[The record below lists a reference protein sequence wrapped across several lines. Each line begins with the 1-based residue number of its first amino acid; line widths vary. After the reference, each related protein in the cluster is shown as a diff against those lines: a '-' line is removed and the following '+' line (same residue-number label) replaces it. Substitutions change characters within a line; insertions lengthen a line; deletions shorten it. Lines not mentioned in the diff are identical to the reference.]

1 MLSIGS
7 STKLVRVVANGTG
20 SALTGTT
27 AETEIGTYTLPAG
40 MLGAT
45 GMLRVTAFYS
55 MVGTAGTKAPRIKFG
70 GNNFIANSNAS
81 NVLSQNLIGLVI
93 NKTAGTQIATALGSN
108 TGLGA
113 IPAGSALS
121 FTVDTTAPV
130 VIQFTGQLGSAADS
144 MTLDRYIIEVV
155 R

>member
-7 STKLVRVVANGTG
+7 STKLVRVVANKTGT
-20 SALTGTT
+20 ALTGTT

-40 MLGAT
+40 ILGAT
-45 GMLRVTAFYS
+45 GMVRVTAFYS

-70 GNNFIANSNAS
+70 GSAFVGNTNAA
-81 NVLSQNLIGLVI
+81 NVLSQSLIGLVI
-93 NKTAGTQIATALGSN
+93 NKTAGTQTCTALGSA

-113 IPAGSALS
+113 VVSSSLS
-121 FTVDTTAPV
+121 LAVDTTAPV

-144 MTLDRYIIEVV
+144 ITLDRYIIEVV

>member
-1 MLSIGS
+1 MLSFGS

-45 GMLRVTAFYS
+45 GMVRVTAFYS

-70 GNNFIANSNAS
+70 GNNFVANSNAAA
-81 NVLSQNLIGLVI
+81 VLSQNLIGLVI
-93 NKTAGTQIATALGSN
+93 NKTAATQTATALGSA

-113 IPAGSALS
+113 VASSSLS
-121 FTVDTTAPV
+121 FAVDTTAPV

>member
-45 GMLRVTAFYS
+45 GMVRVTAFYS

-70 GNNFIANSNAS
+70 GNNFVTNSNAA

-93 NKTAGTQIATALGSN
+93 NKTAATQTATALGSH

-113 IPAGSALS
+113 VASSSLS
-121 FTVDTTAPV
+121 FAVDTTAPV
-130 VIQFTGQLGSAADS
+130 VIQFTGHLGSAADS
-144 MTLDRYIIEVV
+144 ITLDRYIIEVV

>member
-20 SALTGTT
+20 STLTGTT
-27 AETEIGTYTLPAG
+27 AETEIGTYTMPG
-40 MLGAT
+40 GILGAT
-45 GMLRVTAFYS
+45 GMVRVTAFYS
-55 MVGTAGTKAPRIKFG
+55 MVGTASTKAPRIKFG
-70 GNNFIANSNAS
+70 GNNFVANTNAAA
-81 NVLSQNLIGLVI
+81 VLSQSLIGLVI
-93 NKTAGTQIATALGSN
+93 NKTAATQTCTALGSA

-113 IPAGSALS
+113 VVSSSLS
-121 FTVDTTAPV
+121 LAVDTTAPV

-144 MTLDRYIIEVV
+144 ITLDRYIIEVV